1 MSQLLT
7 KDRVNTTHQRLT
19 QVMRVQLKNY
29 WHEAKGYQ
37 KILYFTGFLL
47 LASAVFHSVVLIVM
61 DSTLKGDV
69 SFRKAISF
77 GEAFGLTA
85 ISLAWFLNFVPKKR
99 MIWWTLSS
107 IYAVATFVEV
117 FLVTMQVWRGVP
129 SHFNFSTPF
138 DAAVFSLMGVSI
150 GLHAPLIIGIFLC
163 SVFFL
168 EAPTIFRWAITSG
181 MLLLVTSVVFG
192 IVMIINNSNT
202 IGLFGQMKVPH
213 ALALHAAQ
221 VLPLL
226 ALLLSFTNLS
236 ETKRTRFVIVGVL
249 SYSALVV
256 ITAFQAFNGHAIVD
270 LSLPIMLIFL
280 TSAALLGIT
289 FLGVLNGLRLKKSVR
304 NSR

>member
-1 MSQLLT
+1 MEVQSMSQLLT

-19 QVMRVQLKNY
+19 QVISVQLKNY
-29 WHEAKGYQ
+29 WHEAEGYQ
-37 KILYFTGFLL
+37 KILYYTGFLL
-47 LASAVFHSVVLIVM
+47 LASAAFHTVVLIVM
-61 DSTLKGDV
+61 DGTLKGDV

-77 GEAFGLTA
+77 GEAFGFTA
-85 ISLAWFLNFVPKKR
+85 ISLAWFLTFIPKKR
-99 MIWWTLSS
+99 VIWWILSG
-107 IYAVATFVEV
+107 IYAVVTFVEV

-138 DAAVFSLMGVSI
+138 DAAVFGIMGISI
-150 GLHAPLIIGIFLC
+150 SLHAPLILGMFLC

-181 MLLLVTSVVFG
+181 MLLLVTSLVFG
-192 IVMIINNSNT
+192 IVMIINSSNT

-249 SYSALVV
+249 SYSALVG
-256 ITAFQAFNGHAIVD
+256 ITAVQAFNGHAIVD
-270 LSLPIMLIFL
+270 LSLPILLIFL

-289 FLGVLNGLRLKKSVR
+289 FLGVLNGLRLK
-304 NSR
+304 

>member
-1 MSQLLT
+1 MSQVLAKSKVSST
-7 KDRVNTTHQRLT
+7 NETLT
-19 QVMRVQLKNY
+19 QIIREQLKKY
-29 WHEAKGYQ
+29 WDEAESYQ
-37 KILYFTGFLL
+37 KLLYFTGFLL
-47 LASAVFHSVVLIVM
+47 LASAIFHTVVFIVTGG
-61 DSTLKGDV
+61 TLKGDV

-85 ISLAWFLNFVPKKR
+85 VSLAWFLTFVPKKR
-99 MIWWTLSS
+99 VIWWILSS

-138 DAAVFSLMGVSI
+138 DTVVFSIMGISI
-150 GLHAPLIIGIFLC
+150 GLHAPLILGVLLC

-168 EAPTIFRWAITSG
+168 KAPTIFRWTITSG
-181 MLLLVTSVVFG
+181 MLLLVISLVFG

-226 ALLLSFTNLS
+226 GLLLSFTNLS

-249 SYSALVV
+249 GYSALVG
-256 ITAFQAFNGHAIVD
+256 ITAFQAFNGYPIVV
-270 LSLPIMLIFL
+270 LSLPILLIFL
-280 TSAALLGIT
+280 MSAALLGIT
-289 FLGVLNGLRLKKSVR
+289 FLLVLNNLRLKRSVR
-304 NSR
+304 NYR

>member
-1 MSQLLT
+1 MSQVLAKSKVSST
-7 KDRVNTTHQRLT
+7 NETLT
-19 QVMRVQLKNY
+19 QIIRGQLKKY
-29 WHEAKGYQ
+29 WDEAESYQ
-37 KILYFTGFLL
+37 KLLYFTGFLL
-47 LASAVFHSVVLIVM
+47 LASAIFHTVVLIVTGG
-61 DSTLKGDV
+61 TLKGDI

-85 ISLAWFLNFVPKKR
+85 VSLAWFLTFVPKKR
-99 MIWWTLSS
+99 VIWWILSS

-138 DAAVFSLMGVSI
+138 DTVVFSIMGISI
-150 GLHAPLIIGIFLC
+150 GLHAPLILGVLLC

-168 EAPTIFRWAITSG
+168 KAPTIFRWTITSG
-181 MLLLVTSVVFG
+181 MLLLVISLVFG

-226 ALLLSFTNLS
+226 GLLLSFTNLS

-249 SYSALVV
+249 SYSALVG
-256 ITAFQAFNGHAIVD
+256 ITAVQAFNGHATVD
-270 LSLPIMLIFL
+270 LSLPILFIFL
-280 TSAALLGIT
+280 TSAALLGIIY
-289 FLGVLNGLRLKKSVR
+289 LWVLKSFRLK
-304 NSR
+304 